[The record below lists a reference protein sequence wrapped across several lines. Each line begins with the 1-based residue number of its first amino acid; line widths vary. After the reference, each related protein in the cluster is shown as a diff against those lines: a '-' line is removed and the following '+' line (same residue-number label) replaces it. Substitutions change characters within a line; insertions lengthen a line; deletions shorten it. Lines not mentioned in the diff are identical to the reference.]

1 MKLSKLDLSNVVAI
15 AHTQGNLQLLLDLGG
30 KELEFLEISL
40 PVEAFEGLQYLNEI
54 VAQVKAKPPF
64 ADSIAMFPVKSPM
77 VNALRYEGSNKI
89 LQVEFPSQAVSQ
101 YTGVEKNTCQDLQET
116 GSAGRFFNKKFRG
129 KYQYDRIDVDHDC

>member
-54 VAQVKAKPPF
+54 VAQAKAKPSFPN
-64 ADSIAMFPVKSPM
+64 SVTMLPVKSPM
-77 VNALRYEGSNKI
+77 ANAIEYEGRNKI
-89 LQVEFPSQAVSQ
+89 LQVEFRHQAVYQ
-101 YTGVEKNTCQDLQET
+101 YTEVDKKTCQDLHEAS
-116 GSAGRFFNKKFRG
+116 SAGKFFNEKFRG
-129 KYQYDRIDVDHDC
+129 KYQYDRIDFDHDC